1 MDTAEH
7 HTPDGK
13 DGKGERKGEGERE
26 RKGKGEG
33 EGAALSEAEEHEAEE
48 RKHPRAQVLY
58 ETIRREGEYELDR
71 PASALAWSGFAA
83 GLSMGFSLLA
93 QGLLRAYL
101 PEAPWAR
108 LIVSLGYCVG
118 FVVVIVARQQL
129 FTENTLTPVIPFLA
143 HKDARTLWKVLRLWS
158 IVLVCNLAGTFAV
171 AAALHSAHAFSDQ
184 VRDAFGA
191 IARQAMEGSA
201 AQHFARAVFS
211 GWLIALMVWMLAG
224 ASARAFVVIVISY
237 IVGLG
242 DLSHVIAGSTEAV
255 YAALDGEL
263 APVAYFTRFVLP
275 VGLGNV
281 LGGVTLVALL
291 AHAQI
296 AADEKQG
303 SDVE

>member
-7 HTPDGK
+7 HAPDRK
-13 DGKGERKGEGERE
+13 DGKGEAEHET
-26 RKGKGEG
+26 KGKGEG
-33 EGAALSEAEEHEAEE
+33 EGEGATLSETEEHEAEE
-48 RKHPRAQVLY
+48 RMHPRAQVLY
-58 ETIRREGEYELDR
+58 EAIRREGEYELDR
-71 PASALAWSGFAA
+71 PASALAWSGLAA

-143 HKDARTLWKVLRLWS
+143 HKDARTFWKVLRLWS
-158 IVLVCNLAGTFAV
+158 IVFVCNLAGTFAV
-171 AAALHSAHAFSDQ
+171 AAALHSGHAFSEQ
-184 VRDAFGA
+184 VRGAFAA
-191 IARQAMEGSA
+191 IARQATEGSA
-201 AQHFARAVFS
+201 AEHFARAIFS

-255 YAALDGEL
+255 YAALEGEL
-263 APVAYFTRFVLP
+263 APLAYFTRFVLP

-281 LGGVTLVALL
+281 LGGVALVALL
-291 AHAQI
+291 AHAQV
-296 AADEKQG
+296 AADEKGG